1 MRESNWSDLVSK
13 IEEYNKIY
21 IYGFGITGK
30 WLQSQLKNTG
40 KVVSFIE
47 SDNKKVGF
55 EFNGTKVQSYDELIT
70 SYEKNN
76 KDKSLLLNTVVD
88 IHDVWDK
95 ANKLNFTTQIPL
107 GIYLNNHELTDI
119 GEETRDFVGYT
130 MKAVKESHCSYFI
143 EKGIRYFIFLK

>member
-30 WLQSQLKNTG
+30 WLQSQLKETG

-70 SYEKNN
+70 PDKKNN
-76 KDKSLLLNTVVD
+76 EEKSLLIKTVVD
-88 IHDVWDK
+88 IHDVWEK

-119 GEETRDFVGYT
+119 ACLTL
-130 MKAVKESHCSYFI
+130 KYFS
-143 EKGIRYFIFLK
+143 GI